1 MAAFTPGAAAADAY
15 SADFAPLLAAA
26 AQPAAAA
33 GDPDSDGE
41 AQPSLALQV
50 SGAGAVIICHATS
63 LVLSNLCL
71 HACLAT
77 G

>member
-1 MAAFTPGAAAADAY
+1 MAAFTPGSAATDAY

-26 AQPAAAA
+26 AQPAAAR

-50 SGAGAVIICHATS
+50 RGARAVIICPAS
-63 LVLSNLCL
+63 SIVLSNLC
-71 HACLAT
+71 
-77 G
+77 